1 MQIDFTTQIL
11 SSDIKTDNNVFTSQP
26 LFCPSDAS
34 LVINLCHCRPCRH
47 MYFADWGKD
56 PVIERAALD
65 GSHRVVIMQNVGR
78 ANGLTIDFAD
88 SRLYWTD
95 LDSNIIESADLT
107 GVFPICF

>member
-1 MQIDFTTQIL
+1 
-11 SSDIKTDNNVFTSQP
+11 
-26 LFCPSDAS
+26 
-34 LVINLCHCRPCRH
+34 

-56 PVIERAALD
+56 PVIERAAMD

-95 LDSNIIESADLT
+95 LDNNVIESADLSGSAVLFYENCWVVLT
-107 GVFPICF
+107 INV

>member
-1 MQIDFTTQIL
+1 MIQ
-11 SSDIKTDNNVFTSQP
+11 VFT
-26 LFCPSDAS
+26 
-34 LVINLCHCRPCRH
+34 NLPFSRTCRH

-88 SRLYWTD
+88 GRLYWTD

-107 GVFPICF
+107 GV

>member
-1 MQIDFTTQIL
+1 
-11 SSDIKTDNNVFTSQP
+11 
-26 LFCPSDAS
+26 
-34 LVINLCHCRPCRH
+34 

-65 GSHRVVIMQNVGR
+65 GSYRTVIMRDVGR

-95 LDSNIIESADLT
+95 LDENVIESADLT
-107 GVFPICF
+107 GMVSYSGKSIKYRIKFTYEYLWLFVCTL

>member
-1 MQIDFTTQIL
+1 
-11 SSDIKTDNNVFTSQP
+11 
-26 LFCPSDAS
+26 
-34 LVINLCHCRPCRH
+34 

-107 GVFPICF
+107 GMFPKFLRFNSHEQK

>member
-1 MQIDFTTQIL
+1 
-11 SSDIKTDNNVFTSQP
+11 
-26 LFCPSDAS
+26 
-34 LVINLCHCRPCRH
+34 

-107 GVFPICF
+107 GMFPYLLFTLYFTDLYRTSM